1 MFDRKYHRGWRWP
14 LATVPLHICQSHSCW
29 TKSTPLIIIS
39 AKLAQC
45 FEDKDRWNRCS
56 SLLFIV
62 LLITYLFWH
71 FLVLAYFFSNDLIF
85 AFSSWM
91 VWQISPVVSFHSDLG
106 ICNRGRKT
114 FLRKFLL
121 SFSLWDTAAA
131 AAWFFVVNLLKEAAS
146 SSACRTIEHPHF
158 KRKQVGL
165 LWNVIN
171 TFKYF
176 VFHKG
181 AVFWLF
187 LPIFSIKKKRC
198 SPNFLY

>member
-1 MFDRKYHRGWRWP
+1 MLQSFIYCAPYHLFYFG
-14 LATVPLHICQSHSCW
+14 
-29 TKSTPLIIIS
+29 IS
-39 AKLAQC
+39 W
-45 FEDKDRWNRCS
+45 F
-56 SLLFIV
+56 
-62 LLITYLFWH
+62 LLI
-71 FLVLAYFFSNDLIF
+71 SNDLIF

-131 AAWFFVVNLLKEAAS
+131 AWFFVVNLLKEAAS
-146 SSACRTIEHPHF
+146 SSACRTIEHSYI
-158 KRKQVGL
+158 KQKQVVL

-171 TFKYF
+171 MFKCF

-187 LPIFSIKKKRC
+187 LPIFSTKKKNVAHPICYIKNLMRIC
-198 SPNFLY
+198 LWRSGGTVKHTA